1 MLILTGL
8 LWHIQL
14 LQSWQYQYITY
25 PRFAPGVIHILPFRA
40 SAGWQQRVNSN
51 GFLTAF
57 GMTVTRWKVVVIAG
71 TMDRNPACRNG
82 FLASLGMTVTRCTV
96 VVIAGATD

>member
-25 PRFAPGVIHILPFRA
+25 PRFALGVIHILPFRA
-40 SAGWQQRVNSN
+40 SAG
-51 GFLTAF
+51 
-57 GMTVTRWKVVVIAG
+57 
-71 TMDRNPACRNG
+71 
-82 FLASLGMTVTRCTV
+82 
-96 VVIAGATD
+96 